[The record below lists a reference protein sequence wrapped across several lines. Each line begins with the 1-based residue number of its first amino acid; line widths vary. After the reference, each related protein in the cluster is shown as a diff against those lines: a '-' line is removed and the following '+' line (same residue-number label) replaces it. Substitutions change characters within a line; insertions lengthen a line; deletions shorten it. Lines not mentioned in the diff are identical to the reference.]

1 MRSPTSLVA
10 LPKSTPLGKQGGGI
24 AHTRHRVPGP
34 RRPHGGPTALLA
46 WDSDARAYPIALF
59 GVIAMSL
66 AGCGLTRS
74 PTLQGLLAVGV
85 GLTFMALFFLCFLA
99 WAGAAP
105 EH

>member
-1 MRSPTSLVA
+1 MRTLAIVFLTLA
-10 LPKSTPLGKQGGGI
+10 GLM
-24 AHTRHRVPGP
+24 A
-34 RRPHGGPTALLA
+34 GPTALLA
-46 WDSDARAYPIALF
+46 WGSGASALAIALF

-66 AGCGLTRS
+66 VGCGLTRS

-85 GLTFMALFFLCFLA
+85 GLTFVALFFVCFLA